1 MSTNTSAAYYKL
13 SKKDRA
19 LYDKNE
25 LQRNVDR
32 MKRDPEYRKNIETR
46 AKRAEEKDLIRKAK
60 NKGHTTHGSKYQKIK
75 PGMVDKLRE
84 GPLYK

>member
-1 MSTNTSAAYYKL
+1 MSTNTSSAYSKL

-32 MKRDPEYRKNIETR
+32 MKRDPEYRKKIETR
-46 AKRAEEKDLIRKAK
+46 AKRAEEKDLIRKVK
-60 NKGHTTHGSKYQKIK
+60 NKGHMTHGSKYQKIT
-75 PGMVDKLRE
+75 PGMINKLRE

>member
-32 MKRDPEYRKNIETR
+32 MQRDPEYKRETLAR
-46 AKRAEEKDLIRKAK
+46 AKRSEEKDLIRKVK
-60 NKGHTTHGSKYQKIK
+60 NKGHVTHGSKYQKIK